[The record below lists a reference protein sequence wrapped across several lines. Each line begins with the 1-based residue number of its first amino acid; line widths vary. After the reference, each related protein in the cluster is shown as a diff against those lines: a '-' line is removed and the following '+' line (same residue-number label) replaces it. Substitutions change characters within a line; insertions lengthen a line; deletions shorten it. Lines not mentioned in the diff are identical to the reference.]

1 MISSFEKLNTGREN
15 KEGTVENIVILR
27 TMAELCKLKV
37 GLKVKYRNSPDD
49 VFIYAVV
56 GHIYRFLRTEQGH
69 KVFEEETKW
78 GKRSWIAEESSV
90 YLWDAIVTG
99 GEKRVK
105 NTEAYL
111 KEHPGFEVQTLTT
124 DEFKEACEKEYSWP
138 RECMSHF

>member
-27 TMAELCKLKV
+27 DMAEICKLKV

-90 YLWDAIVTG
+90 YLWDAIVAG
-99 GEKRVK
+99 GGRRGEKNETRAK
-105 NTEAYL
+105 
-111 KEHPGFEVQTLTT
+111 KQ
-124 DEFKEACEKEYSWP
+124 
-138 RECMSHF
+138 